1 MKFPDDIKRQ
11 ARTNDDREKLMGP
24 FISPTGIA
32 TYNISEMT
40 AMIHGRGRPML
51 TALPCSRITGPV
63 ALNYIRN
70 HLALVS
76 YSSVGR
82 QDLVFTSV
90 GNGISSKCQ
99 LQSLIRCRFASP
111 VTRRLPEAHPQ
122 ALGEAVPHL
131 LPLTLELL
139 PQGMNLPL
147 LGFRG

>member
-1 MKFPDDIKRQ
+1 
-11 ARTNDDREKLMGP
+11 MGVV
-24 FISPTGIA
+24 A
-32 TYNISEMT
+32 Q
-40 AMIHGRGRPML
+40 ML

-90 GNGISSKCQ
+90 GNGISSTCQ

-131 LPLTLELL
+131 LPLALELL

-147 LGFRG
+147 LGFRGRRFDQFPLFMSHWRGQSLYRHVLQRKLPGHQFFLSLN